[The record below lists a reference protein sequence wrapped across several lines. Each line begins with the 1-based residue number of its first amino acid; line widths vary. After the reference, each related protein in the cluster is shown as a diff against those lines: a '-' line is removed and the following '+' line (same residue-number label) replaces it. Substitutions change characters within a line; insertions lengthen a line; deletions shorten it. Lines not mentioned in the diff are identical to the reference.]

1 MAARAGVS
9 KGTLYLYFDS
19 KEALFKAV
27 IQDRVEAVMSEGE
40 ALLASLQDDPVRL
53 LREIL
58 MGWWE
63 LIGAT
68 DLGGIPKVMIAEAHN
83 FPEVARYF
91 NEDVISRGRAV
102 VASAL
107 RLGIERGLFRVVD
120 VPATVQV
127 LMAPLIMLSVW
138 RNSMAVCDP
147 PRAGRGLSASLFRC
161 RFQGPAD
168 RPGFRSLAMKVRIF
182 LLPLAATCC
191 LPPAPRSRSRKRR
204 RWRCWCVPQGP
215 AAPSTWRSIPATCV
229 PATRPSWASGWPASS
244 PRAWST
250 AVRV

>member
-1 MAARAGVS
+1 MSEQHATARPRHRRRKQARPSELAAAALGLFVEKGYAATRLDEVAARAGVS

-107 RLGIERGLFRVVD
+107 RLGIERGLFRPMD
-120 VPATVQV
+120 VAATVQV

-147 PRAGRGLSASLFRC
+147 AACRPEVYLPAYFDVVFKGLLT
-161 RFQGPAD
+161 GPD
-168 RPGFRSLAMKVRIF
+168 SGV
-182 LLPLAATCC
+182 LP
-191 LPPAPRSRSRKRR
+191 
-204 RWRCWCVPQGP
+204 
-215 AAPSTWRSIPATCV
+215 
-229 PATRPSWASGWPASS
+229 
-244 PRAWST
+244 
-250 AVRV
+250 

>member
-1 MAARAGVS
+1 MSRTPLEGAPRRRRKEARPSELAAAALSLFVEKGYAATRLDEVAARAGVS

-27 IQDRVEAVMSEGE
+27 IQDRVVAVMSEGE
-40 ALLASLQDDPVRL
+40 ALYESLKDDPARL

-58 MGWWE
+58 MGWWN

-68 DLGGIPKVMIAEAHN
+68 DLGGIPKVMIAEAQN

-91 NEDVISRGRAV
+91 YEDVISRGRV
-102 VASAL
+102 LVAGAL
-107 RLGIERGLFRVVD
+107 QGGIERGLFRPVD

-147 PRAGRGLSASLFRC
+147 VACRPEVYLPAYFDLVFKGLE
-161 RFQGPAD
+161 
-168 RPGFRSLAMKVRIF
+168 LAPV
-182 LLPLAATCC
+182 
-191 LPPAPRSRSRKRR
+191 SG
-204 RWRCWCVPQGP
+204 V
-215 AAPSTWRSIPATCV
+215 ST
-229 PATRPSWASGWPASS
+229 
-244 PRAWST
+244 
-250 AVRV
+250 

>member
-1 MAARAGVS
+1 M
-9 KGTLYLYFDS
+9 
-19 KEALFKAV
+19 
-27 IQDRVEAVMSEGE
+27 
-40 ALLASLQDDPVRL
+40 LASLQDDPVRL

-147 PRAGRGLSASLFRC
+147 AAWRPEVYLPAYFDVVFKGLLT
-161 RFQGPAD
+161 GPD
-168 RPGFRSLAMKVRIF
+168 SGV
-182 LLPLAATCC
+182 LP
-191 LPPAPRSRSRKRR
+191 
-204 RWRCWCVPQGP
+204 
-215 AAPSTWRSIPATCV
+215 
-229 PATRPSWASGWPASS
+229 
-244 PRAWST
+244 
-250 AVRV
+250 